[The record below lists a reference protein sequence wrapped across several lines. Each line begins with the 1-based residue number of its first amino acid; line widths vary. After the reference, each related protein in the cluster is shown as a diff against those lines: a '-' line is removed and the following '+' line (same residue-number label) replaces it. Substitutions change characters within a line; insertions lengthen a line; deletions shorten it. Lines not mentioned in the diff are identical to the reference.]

1 MRKIIMNKKFLVAVG
16 VCLSVAGGMALKN
29 HISTKASD
37 SSFEINGM
45 NVSIQKCEGKSQEIM
60 EEDIDE
66 TISNEVITL
75 EEQGHNYE
83 IGDVIETEHGDFH
96 PGRLETEGS
105 PGPCAALRAPGPGE
119 DHPGQHHRQRIECEH
134 PDHQRAGAG
143 TAGRSGGH
151 PHQPERQ
158 RCAVHR

>member
-1 MRKIIMNKKFLVAVG
+1 MLLDGGSIMRKIIMNKKFLVAVG

-29 HISTKASD
+29 HISIKASD

-75 EEQGHNYE
+75 EEQGHDYE
-83 IGDVIETEHGDFH
+83 IGDVIETEHGDFV
-96 PGRLETEGS
+96 PMVKEIDNETAYNAFGGITSKSGKNYVIVVKSEKELTQNDLETVAETVKN
-105 PGPCAALRAPGPGE
+105 
-119 DHPGQHHRQRIECEH
+119 Q
-134 PDHQRAGAG
+134 
-143 TAGRSGGH
+143 
-151 PHQPERQ
+151 
-158 RCAVHR
+158 VK